1 LDMNTLKEV
10 IFNLKKQKNAI
21 IVAHNY
27 QIDDV
32 QEIADFV
39 GDSFYL
45 SKVCAEREENV
56 IVFCGVH
63 FMAESAKILSPQKK
77 VLLPEI
83 DAGCPLADMI
93 TADDV
98 DRLKEKYPDYSI
110 VCYINSPASVKAKS
124 DVICTSSNAIKV
136 VRNIPNNKIIFLP
149 DKNLGLFV
157 KKNVPEKDIIL
168 WEGFCITHYK
178 IKKEDVLKAKSAYP
192 DALLLVHPECR
203 EEVVELADFVGS
215 TKQIIDFATSSS
227 AKEFIIGTE
236 TGVLYSLKKLN
247 PEKEFYLLHPGMVC
261 PNMKK
266 ITLTSLREALLY
278 ERYEINV
285 DENVL
290 EGAQRALRKM
300 LQIG

>member
-1 LDMNTLKEV
+1 MNTLKEV

>member
-1 LDMNTLKEV
+1 MNTLKEV

-236 TGVLYSLKKLN
+236 MGVLYSLKKLN
-247 PEKEFYLLHPGMVC
+247 PEKEFYLLHPGMIC